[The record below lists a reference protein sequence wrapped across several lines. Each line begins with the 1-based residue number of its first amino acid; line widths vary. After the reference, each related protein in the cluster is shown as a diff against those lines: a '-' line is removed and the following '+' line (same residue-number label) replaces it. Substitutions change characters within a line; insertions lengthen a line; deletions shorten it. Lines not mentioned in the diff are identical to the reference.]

1 MVVKPGKTLTRVADG
16 GNMLDDDNVVR
27 VLALLVDLT
36 GFLGELL
43 GRLEEERVGSD
54 HVVHDRALGD
64 LLGAELPLRAEVLA
78 VVVAQVVVRRDGERL
93 DPGVDEE
100 LGEDRLDLCLT
111 RLEVVAADERL
122 VLLGQLDA
130 AGDKRVLGRT
140 VDERDA
146 LEDRGNGKDGRGGD
160 LVVGRFHRGEKV
172 LGGVVD
178 ARNNVG
184 VAFSVGR
191 PENDE
196 VVERV
201 GLLERADVGA
211 NSLEVGLLV
220 IAGDE
225 VVRTVRL
232 VRGDKVGVYT

>member
-1 MVVKPGKTLTRVADG
+1 
-16 GNMLDDDNVVR
+16 MLDDDDVVR
-27 VLALLVDLT
+27 MLALLVNLA

-43 GRLEEERVGSD
+43 GRLEEERVGSN

-78 VVVAQVVVRRDGERL
+78 VIVAQVVVRRDGERL
-93 DPGVDEE
+93 DTGVDEE

-122 VLLGQLDA
+122 VLLGELDA
-130 AGDKRVLGRT
+130 AGDKRVLRRA

-146 LEDRGNGKDGRGGD
+146 LEDRGNGKDRRGGD
-160 LVVGRFHRGEKV
+160 LVVRRFHRGEEV
-172 LGGVVD
+172 LGSVVD
-178 ARNNVG
+178 ARDDFG
-184 VAFSVGR
+184 VTFSVGR

-211 NSLEVGLLV
+211 DALEVGLLV
-220 IAGDE
+220 ITRD
-225 VVRTVRL
+225 
-232 VRGDKVGVYT
+232 